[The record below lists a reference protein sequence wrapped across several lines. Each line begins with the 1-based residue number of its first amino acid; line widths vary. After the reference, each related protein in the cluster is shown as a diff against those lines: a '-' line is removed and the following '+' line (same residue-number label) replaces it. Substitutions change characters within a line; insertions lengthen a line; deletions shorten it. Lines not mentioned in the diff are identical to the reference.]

1 MFGTVDE
8 AVSVQ
13 LALLRDDTKQKEL
26 RYVPLSE
33 LSISELNPRGD
44 RSKET
49 VSRLAA
55 RIEKNGYEVTRAVWV
70 YENGNGL
77 EVFAGGTRLEAARLT
92 SLTSIPAWIHA
103 GYTEDDLVRLADED
117 NENDEYHEP
126 VSLVDTWADYRR
138 LYERGWTHER
148 IAAAKGVARPR
159 VTERLKFAGW
169 PASVLGYVQK
179 HDLNEGQLREL
190 YNLYN
195 HPPYLT
201 EEAALLNVLQNVTTK
216 TKTPTAKHFAAE
228 VEARNAL
235 VDYCKQ
241 TAAELGTVTW
251 YDGDSQYPWD
261 AAGKFLSQIDW
272 RLDDVR
278 HAKRAAA
285 EVRHM
290 IAANAREHAERM
302 QAEAQKARVI
312 ECRPGQWW
320 QLGDHLLF
328 VGDTAGDEFR
338 QRATGAA
345 FAFADPPYG
354 AEVGDWDSAFY
365 WEHDWLIDSA
375 AIVAVTPG
383 IVSIQKM
390 MQLTA
395 MPYVWSLAAWIDN
408 GMTRSAVGF
417 GNWIYIALFGRDSV
431 HRNTQDHIRVSIKP
445 DNDSAEHFKGRK
457 PFDLIAHLVETFSKR
472 GDIVIDP
479 FLGSGTTLEACEY
492 SGRRC
497 IGGEKDPDRCR
508 AIIEN
513 WQEKTGRVA
522 EVIE

>member
-1 MFGTVDE
+1 MDGHLGM
-8 AVSVQ
+8 AGIQ
-13 LALLRDDTKQKEL
+13 LALLKDDTKQKEL
-26 RYVPLSE
+26 RYVPVAE
-33 LSISELNPRGD
+33 LSLSDFNPRNSRPD
-44 RSKET
+44 DT
-49 VSRLAA
+49 VARLAD
-55 RIEKNGYEVTRAVWV
+55 RMVRNGYEVTRAVWV
-70 YENGNGL
+70 YKNGNGL
-77 EVFAGGTRLEAARLT
+77 EVFAGGTRLAAARRAGLKE
-92 SLTSIPAWIHA
+92 IPAWIHT
-103 GYTEDDLVRLADED
+103 GYDDDELVRLADVD
-117 NENDEYHEP
+117 NENDEYHERVP
-126 VSLVDTWADYRR
+126 LVDVWADYKR
-138 LYERGWTHER
+138 LADKGWTQER
-148 IAAAKGVARPR
+148 IATAKGVSRTL
-159 VTERLKFAGW
+159 VVFRLKMAGF
-169 PASVLGYVQK
+169 PKAIHDYVTK
-179 HDLNEGQLREL
+179 GDLNEGQMREL
-190 YNLYN
+190 LQCNN
-195 HPPYLT
+195 FPPHLT
-201 EEAALLNVLQNVTTK
+201 EETALLNILQNVTTK
-216 TKTPTAKHFAAE
+216 KKTPTAKDFAAE
-228 VEARNAL
+228 VAARNEL
-235 VDYCKQ
+235 VVYCKQ

-261 AAGKFLSQIDW
+261 AAAKFLAQIDW

-320 QLGDHLLF
+320 QLGDHLLY

-375 AIVAVTPG
+375 AIVAITPG
-383 IVSIQKM
+383 IVSIQKF
-390 MQLTA
+390 MQITA

-417 GNWIYIALFGRDSV
+417 GNWIYIALFGSDSV
-431 HRNTQDHIRVSIKP
+431 YRNTQDHIRISIKP
-445 DNDSAEHFKGRK
+445 GNDSAEHFKGRK

-472 GDIVIDP
+472 GDIVLDP

-522 EVIE
+522 EVME